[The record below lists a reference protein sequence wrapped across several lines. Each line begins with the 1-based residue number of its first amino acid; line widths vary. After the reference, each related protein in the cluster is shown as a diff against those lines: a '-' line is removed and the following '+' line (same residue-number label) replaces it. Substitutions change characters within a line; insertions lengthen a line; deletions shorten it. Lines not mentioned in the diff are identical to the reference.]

1 MLESGPKRAQRMM
14 ILVFWLVAT
23 VSVVTFPLVVKSHPC
38 LPAVSGGEESRA
50 LSTEGFTLQK

>member
-14 ILVFWLVAT
+14 ILVCWLVAT

-38 LPAVSGGEESRA
+38 LPATSGRQWRRGEQNPEH
-50 LSTEGFTLQK
+50 